1 MKNNHPAISKIFLL
15 NFTLRSGLEGNL
27 QQGGSKYLY
36 LWWELPDDSVGLR
49 ENKKCFKMK
58 LHYHSH

>member
-15 NFTLRSGLEGNL
+15 NFTLGSGLEGNL

-36 LWWELPDDSVGLR
+36 LWSIQNQIEI
-49 ENKKCFKMK
+49 K
-58 LHYHSH
+58 LNRNQIYFHSGASA